1 MATEIPFTRTQANA
15 GSVGPTRPLSLG
27 TEGLKGVASLAAGI
41 GKAADRS
48 LAVEEKLQLQDNERI
63 KSQALIN
70 ARQDY
75 FEFQTDMMDNHS
87 PETWGAE
94 WAKRVDS
101 FMQSVDI
108 ENAPASV
115 REELRLELDNFVSE
129 HSLKVDRDSKIQR
142 INQNKMSLENDLA
155 LFADQGQW
163 QFAEARIDGAVSSGL
178 ISKEAGQMRKK
189 QLIDRIN
196 QQRFDTNLNND
207 PFNEKKLNSISKVLP
222 KEFQNR
228 AGDMIK
234 AAQTK
239 KRREWMSDGS
249 NEIIAGSINTIE
261 ELESYYGDN
270 WGKLDAGEQEKAKE
284 FLADWNA
291 HEEAELAK
299 QPERLF
305 ANMAQIER
313 DLETLDITKEGFNDE
328 YARILNN
335 LHLVKKYGGNT
346 VQPGDIADVE
356 RVFKDKMNFQE
367 GQLQAKLQGQ
377 AEQLKAIERDGK
389 TRRKSVM
396 TDYINAKIKTGAF
409 GTVAPVKKKKFTVED
424 MVLEGQLS
432 VKTPYVQ
439 AGFSQEIIDELF
451 ENLKGG
457 GWHFEKNPKEALDV
471 VKGLMKDAWLN
482 PKMRDDSKA
491 EKDSMGY
498 QMLHSLFKGGGLS
511 SVIHEADDP
520 EDKARFLQETFEQ
533 NRKIGLMFNEGNNFL
548 REKDQI
554 DDQGIKDF
562 VDSYVAGQQA
572 RGISE
577 NFGAG
582 RPFNMLKPVKLGKNY
597 HVRTAEDSKVE
608 MAKNVGRG
616 GINILMDANASTGKD
631 VIAPVV
637 IVPDGSSQKVINQ
650 AMNYAR
656 GMAKMQREINGRI
669 LKPQVRT
676 TSQNK
681 GGRHNAIHLEGFA
694 MTDEAMVSYLQTPA
708 GRAAYMGLVD
718 STLGSISKA
727 QIYLPHGGFSDKG
740 WFKGGATNK
749 NKTLSEVGLAY
760 YLMTGQKFQTPTR

>member
-1 MATEIPFTRTQANA
+1 
-15 GSVGPTRPLSLG
+15 
-27 TEGLKGVASLAAGI
+27 
-41 GKAADRS
+41 
-48 LAVEEKLQLQDNERI
+48 
-63 KSQALIN
+63 
-70 ARQDY
+70 
-75 FEFQTDMMDNHS
+75 
-87 PETWGAE
+87 
-94 WAKRVDS
+94 
-101 FMQSVDI
+101 
-108 ENAPASV
+108 
-115 REELRLELDNFVSE
+115 
-129 HSLKVDRDSKIQR
+129 
-142 INQNKMSLENDLA
+142 
-155 LFADQGQW
+155 
-163 QFAEARIDGAVSSGL
+163 
-178 ISKEAGQMRKK
+178 
-189 QLIDRIN
+189 
-196 QQRFDTNLNND
+196 
-207 PFNEKKLNSISKVLP
+207 
-222 KEFQNR
+222 
-228 AGDMIK
+228 
-234 AAQTK
+234 
-239 KRREWMSDGS
+239 
-249 NEIIAGSINTIE
+249 
-261 ELESYYGDN
+261 
-270 WGKLDAGEQEKAKE
+270 GKLDAGEQEKAKE

-562 VDSYVAGQQA
+562 
-572 RGISE
+572 
-577 NFGAG
+577 
-582 RPFNMLKPVKLGKNY
+582 
-597 HVRTAEDSKVE
+597 
-608 MAKNVGRG
+608 
-616 GINILMDANASTGKD
+616 
-631 VIAPVV
+631 
-637 IVPDGSSQKVINQ
+637 
-650 AMNYAR
+650 
-656 GMAKMQREINGRI
+656 
-669 LKPQVRT
+669 
-676 TSQNK
+676 
-681 GGRHNAIHLEGFA
+681 
-694 MTDEAMVSYLQTPA
+694 
-708 GRAAYMGLVD
+708 
-718 STLGSISKA
+718 
-727 QIYLPHGGFSDKG
+727 
-740 WFKGGATNK
+740 
-749 NKTLSEVGLAY
+749 
-760 YLMTGQKFQTPTR
+760 